1 MATITTEVEVDVDL
15 DEFDLDE
22 LLEEIESRYW
32 GSSKIII
39 DEWTSSLTHIEIKNL
54 SLVDELKIDFLKNNL
69 DKITLNELENLI
81 R

>member
-1 MATITTEVEVDVDL
+1 MASVTVDVDVDL

-22 LLEEIESRYW
+22 LLEEIESRYY

-39 DEWTSSLTHIEIKNL
+39 DEWTSSFTHIEIKNL
-54 SLVDELKIDFLKNNL
+54 SLLDELKIDFLKNNL

>member
-1 MATITTEVEVDVDL
+1 MASVTVDVDVDL

-39 DEWTSSLTHIEIKNL
+39 DEWASSFTHIEIKNL

-69 DKITLNELENLI
+69 DKITLNELENLVK
-81 R
+81 

>member
-1 MATITTEVEVDVDL
+1 MATITTEVDVDL

-32 GSSKIII
+32 GSDKIII
-39 DEWTSSLTHIEIKNL
+39 DEWASSFTHIEIKNL
-54 SLVDELKIDFLKNNL
+54 SLIDELKIDFLKNNI

>member
-1 MATITTEVEVDVDL
+1 MATITTEVDVDL
-15 DEFDLDE
+15 DEFYLDE

-32 GSSKIII
+32 GSDKIII
-39 DEWTSSLTHIEIKNL
+39 DEWASSFTHIEIKNL
-54 SLVDELKIDFLKNNL
+54 SLIDELKIDFLKNNI